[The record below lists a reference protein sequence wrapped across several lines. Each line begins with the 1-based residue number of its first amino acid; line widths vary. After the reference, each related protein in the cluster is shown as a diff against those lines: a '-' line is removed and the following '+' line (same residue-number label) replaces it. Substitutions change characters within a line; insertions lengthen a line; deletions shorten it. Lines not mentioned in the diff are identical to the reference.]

1 MGSILRGAFSIQII
15 LSYTNQSTSFI
26 VYQLVNHIVYQLVNY
41 IVYQLVYDRNFSF
54 IICKSAKEK
63 FKENI
68 KEIYLQM
75 NSQGKNF
82 KLNREKSIHK

>member
-1 MGSILRGAFSIQII
+1 MCISIVYQSVYLII
-15 LSYTNQSTSFI
+15 VYQAVNYI
-26 VYQLVNHIVYQLVNY
+26 VYQLVNH

-54 IICKSAKEK
+54 IICISAKEK

-75 NSQGKNF
+75 N
-82 KLNREKSIHK
+82 